1 MSKHWIICL
10 LVFVLGVLS
19 GGFYVLSNNKN
30 NSSSSFNSEINSLT
44 IPSGFD
50 IVDTS
55 EQMRPKLSCSI
66 PVSENRGQ
74 TGSNDVQ
81 PYMSEGSS
89 KL

>member
-19 GGFYVLSNNKN
+19 GGFYVLSSNNKN
-30 NSSSSFNSEINSLT
+30 NISSFNSEIKSLT

-81 PYMSEGSS
+81 PYMPEGSS